1 MLRHRST
8 THPLCVRSIAYL
20 MASLTLGSVA
30 LVALPSR
37 AQTANRSTS
46 NPCFMVT
53 SSGQQLNLGQLCG
66 EANTPAPNIRPRT
79 FRVKIKRR
87 LASTPVIDVNFNG
100 RSFEMILD
108 TGASTTLITQD
119 MANALKIQPTGYRE
133 VIVADGSTLKF
144 PVSAVK
150 SVSAGGLTAKNLEVT
165 IADKADVGLLGHD
178 FFGNYDVKIKRGVIE
193 FSPSTGE

>member
-8 THPLCVRSIAYL
+8 TSLFQVRPIAYL
-20 MASLTLGSVA
+20 MASLTIGGVG
-30 LVALPSR
+30 LVAFPSR

-193 FSPSTGE
+193 FSPPTGE